1 MLQGC
6 LCKVSFLTQL
16 YSGIICLKE
25 CFPLTYNLHD
35 FKSIIYRHL
44 LLTLVPSKGFPA
56 YFNLFVL
63 LFLVTH
69 MELQEK
75 KYKRLK
81 HTMKDI

>member
-6 LCKVSFLTQL
+6 LCKVAFLTQL

-44 LLTLVPSKGFPA
+44 LLTLVPV

-75 KYKRLK
+75 KHKRLK